1 MNPLYKCKAIKYI
14 HTVHRKYLEGE
25 NIGEFGEFVAI
36 RQIFTLQ
43 MSANVL
49 VLPSKYSLQK

>member
-1 MNPLYKCKAIKYI
+1 MREVYGGKYM
-14 HTVHRKYLEGE
+14 EGE
-25 NIGEFGEFVAI
+25 NIGEFGKFVTI

-49 VLPSKYSLQK
+49 VLLSKYSLQSKFANILPSKS